1 MGMSSQCRD
10 SGLGAWGL
18 GPGVA
23 GLRPGALCK
32 EEFVSPD
39 VCFAESS
46 LTRESCGDGLL
57 LLLRG
62 FLSAIAW
69 LAAVWGSD
77 LFAPAIAC
85 CHTAPIGNLGMRT
98 QATRHFEC
106 TGNLHGVLHATL
118 FNDNGDS

>member
-1 MGMSSQCRD
+1 MTGD
-10 SGLGAWGL
+10 SAAFPRASGFWLL
-18 GPGVA
+18 VFEDELVPRGV
-23 GLRPGALCK
+23 G
-32 EEFVSPD
+32 
-39 VCFAESS
+39 FAESS
-46 LTRESCGDGLL
+46 LTRESCSDGLL

-69 LAAVWGSD
+69 FAAVRGSD
-77 LFAPAIAC
+77 LFSPAIAC

-118 FNDNGDS
+118 FNDNGDSRLVTGDW